1 MSKRYL
7 TLDIGAANVVLAE
20 YEGGK
25 GALTL
30 VNYGKA
36 ALAEP
41 IDVSNADTV
50 LPAALMEIVREKGIK
65 PGPVAISVSG
75 QMVFPRFAAI
85 AYTGDDAKFE
95 QLIRYEVEQNIP
107 FPIDEMICDSQVLGD
122 TENGDKAV
130 MVVAAKTDQ
139 IEAITSA
146 VAGAGFTPERVS
158 VAPIAVTGALGC
170 VLAGDE
176 SCKVILDIGA
186 KTTSLV
192 VVEGER
198 IYNRSI
204 PVAGNTITNEIA
216 KALGCTT
223 EEAEQIKLEKGYVS
237 LGGVV
242 EDEDE
247 VADRVSKV
255 CRAVLTR
262 LHAEISRSINFY
274 RSQQGGGAP
283 TALYVTGGTALL
295 PQLDAFFSES
305 LQVEVGYFNPMDAV
319 TAGAALDQ
327 EQLGVDWA
335 FLGATTGL
343 ALEATG
349 DSRYTINLLPPSII
363 SERAAAAK
371 IPFLAL
377 GALAFVGAL
386 VVALLAVK
394 HAGTVVDAK
403 LEAVE
408 GKRSELQRF
417 EQQIKTASA
426 AEEAAKTR
434 AEALRALLV
443 RRGQA
448 VIKLNAVRSALGD
461 GMWIEKWDGDRVTI
475 RGWGERVSAFLQK
488 VAEKNDGKRQTAP
501 EIVVA
506 RLKGNPVVIPESVKI
521 VDMTPL
527 GKDHNVEQFVVEV
540 KFK

>member
-25 GALTL
+25 DALTL

-41 IDVSNADTV
+41 VDATNADTV
-50 LPAALMEIVREKGIK
+50 LAAAIGEITREKGIK
-65 PGPVAISVSG
+65 PGPVAVSVSG

-130 MVVAAKTDQ
+130 MVVAAKTDA
-139 IEAITSA
+139 IEAICTA
-146 VAGAGFTPERVS
+146 VAGIGFTPERVS

-170 VLAGDE
+170 ALPGDE
-176 SCKVILDIGA
+176 SCKVVLDIGA

-216 KALGCTT
+216 KSLGCTT

-255 CRAVLTR
+255 CRTVLTR

-295 PQLDAFFSES
+295 PQLDAYFGES
-305 LQVEVGYFNPMDAV
+305 LQVGVGFFNPLDV
-319 TAGAALDQ
+319 VAASPSLDQ
-327 EQLGVDWA
+327 EQLGADWA
-335 FLGATTGL
+335 FLGAVTGL
-343 ALEATG
+343 ALEQAG
-349 DSRYTINLLPPSII
+349 LSRYTINLLPPSII
-363 SERAAAAK
+363 SARAAAAK
-371 IPFLAL
+371 VPFAIV
-377 GALAFVGAL
+377 GAVTLIGAL
-386 VVALLAVK
+386 VLALMAVK
-394 HAGTVVDAK
+394 HGGEVADAE
-403 LEAVE
+403 LNAVNQ
-408 GKRSELQRF
+408 KREQLQRF
-417 EQQIKTASA
+417 EKQIKAATETETAA
-426 AEEAAKTR
+426 VAK
-434 AEALRALLV
+434 AEALRALLM
-443 RRGQA
+443 RRGMA
-448 VIKLNAVRSALGD
+448 VTKVNAVRSALGD

-501 EIVVA
+501 ETVVA
-506 RLKGNPVVIPESVKI
+506 RLKSHAAVIPESVKI